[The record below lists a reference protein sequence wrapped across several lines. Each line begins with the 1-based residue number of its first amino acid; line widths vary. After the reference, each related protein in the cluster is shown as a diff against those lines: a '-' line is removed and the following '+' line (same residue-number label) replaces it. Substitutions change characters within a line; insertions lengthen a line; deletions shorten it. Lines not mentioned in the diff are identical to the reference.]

1 MRILV
6 MGGAG
11 FIGSH
16 IVDRLVRDGY
26 RVRVVDNLSSDR
38 IENIKHLESST
49 ELEILGMVSR
59 LGATYT

>member
-1 MRILV
+1 LLINLLGMDT
-6 MGGAG
+6 G
-11 FIGSH
+11 
-16 IVDRLVRDGY
+16 
-26 RVRVVDNLSSDR
+26 VRVVDNLSSDR